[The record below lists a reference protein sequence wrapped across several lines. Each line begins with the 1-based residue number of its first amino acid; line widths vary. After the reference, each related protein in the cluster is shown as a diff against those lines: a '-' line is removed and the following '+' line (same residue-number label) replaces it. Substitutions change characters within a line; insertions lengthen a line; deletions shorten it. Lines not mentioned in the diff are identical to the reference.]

1 LDFRFAIDG
10 RAGMNDAPEK
20 RPWFQYHLSTA
31 IVLMFVTGGLMWPN
45 LQQQVQA
52 EVFVSGPASYQVI
65 RTESFGWPFRFRCD
79 FRQLGTITAA
89 EADDVFRGGTFSAA
103 NGERLQVVETHIY
116 MYSSGWLIPIGGGAF
131 LVDMALALGTLA
143 LIAIMLEWHIRRRE
157 RRP

>member
-1 LDFRFAIDG
+1 MSDV
-10 RAGMNDAPEK
+10 PKK

-31 IVLMFVTGGLMWPN
+31 VVLTFVASGLLWAD

-65 RTESFGWPFRFRCD
+65 RTRSFGWPFRFRCG

-89 EADDVFRGGTFSAA
+89 QADEVFRGGTFSAA
-103 NGERLQVVETHIY
+103 NGERLQAVQTHNY
-116 MYSSGWLIPIGGGAF
+116 MYSSGWLTPIEGGAF
-131 LVDMALALGTLA
+131 LVDVAFALGTLA
-143 LIAIMLEWHIRRRE
+143 LIAIMLEWPIRRRE